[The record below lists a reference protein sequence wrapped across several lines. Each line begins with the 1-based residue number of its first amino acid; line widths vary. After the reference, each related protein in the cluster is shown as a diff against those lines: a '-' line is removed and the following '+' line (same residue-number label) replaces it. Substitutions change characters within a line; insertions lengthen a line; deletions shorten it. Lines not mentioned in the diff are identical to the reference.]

1 MPSSLLNILAE
12 SYPSDPN
19 AVWRGAEGYQNAIG
33 RSMELQQKREAMEAE
48 RGLRALYAQNPNPSF
63 EEVARLS
70 PAFAMQQQNAMMEM
84 QQKQLG
90 MQKTRSEIGQMDMNQ
105 MRQESEVFANAL
117 GPVAEQFLMQVGDQ
131 GTPEQQEQFK
141 RMIGAQIQGIE
152 AQYGLKP
159 RNLEAI
165 YNATPSQLLQM
176 AVSNKYKSPFME
188 NQMALQREQMMR
200 GLPPAMTPQQAYGG
214 VEKTPYGF
222 MRVPGIG
229 GQPMTPGPQ
238 YGVTPFNPNAGQMQ
252 QGPVPGGMQQAP
264 IGAEDL
270 GILKQNRAQMQP
282 GPERDALDRMIA
294 EVETGRVAQPPAG
307 GFITPQ
313 QEMQMRLEEER
324 QKKELE
330 TAAAGQKKGAELAAE
345 TAEETAKKA
354 STMAVLP
361 PDEEVYDLIKKS
373 LSGNIEKSIKE
384 TAASEQLGIGTA
396 ANTATAE
403 LTSIQEQLRSVV
415 KALYTPGAITKD
427 EQEKMETAI
436 GAIAKAKDPQSRI
449 AGYRRFMDMARKS
462 IVNHPELASEVEK
475 ITGNKILSPRRK
487 LEIGHRVGNQEYIGG
502 NPNSPN
508 SWKEIR

>member
-141 RMIGAQIQGIE
+141 RIIGAQIQGIE

-229 GQPMTPGPQ
+229 GQSMTPGPQ

-252 QGPVPGGMQQAP
+252 QGPMPGGMQQAP

-294 EVETGRVAQPPAG
+294 EVETGRVAQPPTG
-307 GFITPQ
+307 GFITAPQ
-313 QEMQMRLEEER
+313 ETEMRI
-324 QKKELE
+324 KE
-330 TAAAGQKKGAELAAE
+330 KAAE
-345 TAEETAKKA
+345 A
-354 STMAVLP
+354 SA
-361 PDEEVYDLIKKS
+361 
-373 LSGNIEKSIKE
+373 
-384 TAASEQLGIGTA
+384 
-396 ANTATAE
+396 TATAKAE
-403 LTSIQEQLRSVV
+403 AEKGFATKEQLATL
-415 KALYTPGAITKD
+415 KALEEKDIERLIDKSISSLPEQGLKEYAMSKGLGKPTEAYSATKELRVAAAQMRDMAKGIVGAGPISEG
-427 EQEKMETAI
+427 EQEIISKALGSIESAEDPESRKIAYRAFLQLAKRKMAEF
-436 GAIAKAKDPQSRI
+436 
-449 AGYRRFMDMARKS
+449 AGSSQQAPRYDDTQLIDM
-462 IVNHPELASEVEK
+462 
-475 ITGNKILSPRRK
+475 
-487 LEIGHRVGNQEYIGG
+487 VGSGQMTKEQAM
-502 NPNSPN
+502 
-508 SWKEIR
+508 EIRKRRMAGGQ

>member
-229 GQPMTPGPQ
+229 GQSMTPGPQ

-252 QGPVPGGMQQAP
+252 QGPMPGGMQQAP

-270 GILKQNRAQMQP
+270 GVLKQNRAQMQP

-307 GFITPQ
+307 GFVTPQ
-313 QEMQMRLEEER
+313 QEQQMRIEEKAAEAGAVEAAKSAAGKREIAEQRSDVLSSLPSDEKLNQLIDESIASGAENILKGKIEPFVGQSSPALEATK
-324 QKKELE
+324 QLE
-330 TAAAGQKKGAELAAE
+330 VIQPQLQSLTKALVGAGAVSDYEQRMMANAAASIANPEMPAEPRKAALKVFMDIVKSAMQKYPDLAARLNAQPSAPAQS
-345 TAEETAKKA
+345 TAPTKLKIGE
-354 STMAVLP
+354 
-361 PDEEVYDLIKKS
+361 IK
-373 LSGNIEKSIKE
+373 
-384 TAASEQLGIGTA
+384 
-396 ANTATAE
+396 
-403 LTSIQEQLRSVV
+403 
-415 KALYTPGAITKD
+415 D
-427 EQEKMETAI
+427 
-436 GAIAKAKDPQSRI
+436 
-449 AGYRRFMDMARKS
+449 GY
-462 IVNHPELASEVEK
+462 
-475 ITGNKILSPRRK
+475 
-487 LEIGHRVGNQEYIGG
+487 EYLGG
-502 NPNSPN
+502 NPKDQS
-508 SWKEIR
+508 SWKKVR